1 MLLNEFWENKYV
13 KIIAFLLVMSYVI
26 PLVLFYNKGNMPLF
40 LMNTEQGYISS
51 IDKYSTL
58 RGRTLK
64 GSFFIDGME
73 IWITGS
79 NKRFI
84 HPNHNAA
91 DLLKHGMYVTVWY
104 HTANSLSQV
113 VQIKSGSK
121 YIIKHD
127 EKKAWR
133 ITVLFLIH
141 TLIFIAIIIVATISN
156 RQKKKVERMGKSNN
170 C

>member
-1 MLLNEFWENKYV
+1 MSLSEFWDNTYV
-13 KIIAFLLVMSYVI
+13 KIVAFLLMLGYTISI
-26 PLVLFYNKGNMPLF
+26 VLFYDKGNMPLF
-40 LMNTEQGYISS
+40 LMKTEQGYISS

-84 HPNHNAA
+84 HPNHDAA
-91 DLLKHGMYVTVWY
+91 DLLKHGMEVTVWY
-104 HTANSLSQV
+104 HTANHLSQV

-121 YIIKHD
+121 YIVKHD

-133 ITVLFLIH
+133 ITYLFLIH
-141 TLIFIAIIIVATISN
+141 TLIFLAIVVIATISN
-156 RQKKKVERMGKSNN
+156 RQEKRKEKKENRNVH
-170 C
+170 